1 MVGSVMRMADD
12 EATPEK
18 RTDKIFKNMDK
29 NHDDNISIEGKIEKI
44 YITFN
49 QMKDKTEPRYIIN
62 FLSVK
67 LFFFRV
73 HRRRSR

>member
-29 NHDDNISIEGKIEKI
+29 NHDDNISIEGKNLTNKKTSLLVKKKI
-44 YITFN
+44 Y
-49 QMKDKTEPRYIIN
+49 Y
-62 FLSVK
+62 K
-67 LFFFRV
+67 LFNCFF
-73 HRRRSR
+73 

>member
-29 NHDDNISIEGKIEKI
+29 NHDDNISIEGKKI
-44 YITFN
+44 
-49 QMKDKTEPRYIIN
+49 QL
-62 FLSVK
+62 FLSSIFAIT
-67 LFFFRV
+67 L
-73 HRRRSR
+73 

>member
-29 NHDDNISIEGKIEKI
+29 NKDDNISIEGMLILIFCCCQSAARCFFKVLLIDEQSK
-44 YITFN
+44 
-49 QMKDKTEPRYIIN
+49 K
-62 FLSVK
+62 LS
-67 LFFFRV
+67 LI
-73 HRRRSR
+73 

>member
-29 NHDDNISIEGKIEKI
+29 NHDDNISIEGKLE
-44 YITFN
+44 F
-49 QMKDKTEPRYIIN
+49 
-62 FLSVK
+62 FLYLMLVLTS
-67 LFFFRV
+67 F
-73 HRRRSR
+73 